1 MEYFPLLIRVI
12 KEEYVREIKDLV
24 NTKLE
29 DLNMEVC
36 DAYTEEVEQKII
48 LNIEVDSNEVIDL
61 NKVTAAS
68 RIINDILDKE
78 KTILENIDELDIYSK
93 KKGE

>member
-1 MEYFPLLIRVI
+1 MLE
-12 KEEYVREIKDLV
+12 KIKDLV

-78 KTILENIDELDIYSK
+78 LY
-93 KKGE
+93 

>member
-1 MEYFPLLIRVI
+1 MLE
-12 KEEYVREIKDLV
+12 KIKDLV

-48 LNIEVDSNEVIDL
+48 LNIEVDSNKVIDL

>member
-1 MEYFPLLIRVI
+1 MLE
-12 KEEYVREIKDLV
+12 KIKDLV
-24 NTKLE
+24 DTKLE
-29 DLNMEVC
+29 DLNMKVC

>member
-1 MEYFPLLIRVI
+1 MLE
-12 KEEYVREIKDLV
+12 KIKDLV
-24 NTKLE
+24 DTKLE

>member
-1 MEYFPLLIRVI
+1 MLE
-12 KEEYVREIKDLV
+12 KIKDLV

-48 LNIEVDSNEVIDL
+48 LNMEVDSNEVIDL

>member
-1 MEYFPLLIRVI
+1 MLE
-12 KEEYVREIKDLV
+12 KIKDLV

-78 KTILENIDELDIYSK
+78 KTILENKDELDIY
-93 KKGE
+93 

>member
-1 MEYFPLLIRVI
+1 MLE
-12 KEEYVREIKDLV
+12 KIKDLV

-68 RIINDILDKE
+68 RIINGILDKE

>member
-1 MEYFPLLIRVI
+1 
-12 KEEYVREIKDLV
+12 
-24 NTKLE
+24 
-29 DLNMEVC
+29 MEVC

>member
-1 MEYFPLLIRVI
+1 MLE
-12 KEEYVREIKDLV
+12 KIKDLV

-68 RIINDILDKE
+68 RIINDTLDKE

>member
-1 MEYFPLLIRVI
+1 MLEKI
-12 KEEYVREIKDLV
+12 KYLV

>member
-1 MEYFPLLIRVI
+1 MLE
-12 KEEYVREIKDLV
+12 KIKDLV

-78 KTILENIDELDIYSK
+78 KTILENINELDIYSK

>member
-1 MEYFPLLIRVI
+1 MLE
-12 KEEYVREIKDLV
+12 KIKDLV

-78 KTILENIDELDIYSK
+78 KTISENIDELDIYSK

>member
-1 MEYFPLLIRVI
+1 MLE
-12 KEEYVREIKDLV
+12 KIKDLV

-29 DLNMEVC
+29 DLSMEVC

>member
-1 MEYFPLLIRVI
+1 MLE
-12 KEEYVREIKDLV
+12 KIKDLV

-36 DAYTEEVEQKII
+36 DAYTEEQKII

>member
-1 MEYFPLLIRVI
+1 MLE
-12 KEEYVREIKDLV
+12 KIKDLV

-78 KTILENIDELDIYSK
+78 KTRLENIDELDIYSK

>member
-1 MEYFPLLIRVI
+1 MLE
-12 KEEYVREIKDLV
+12 KIKDLV

-93 KKGE
+93 KKGEKNERKRI

>member
-1 MEYFPLLIRVI
+1 MLE
-12 KEEYVREIKDLV
+12 KIKDLV
-24 NTKLE
+24 DTKLK
-29 DLNMEVC
+29 DLNMKVC

>member
-1 MEYFPLLIRVI
+1 MLE
-12 KEEYVREIKDLV
+12 KIKDLV

>member
-1 MEYFPLLIRVI
+1 MLE
-12 KEEYVREIKDLV
+12 KIKDLV

-36 DAYTEEVEQKII
+36 DAYTEEVEQKI

>member
-1 MEYFPLLIRVI
+1 MLE
-12 KEEYVREIKDLV
+12 KIKDLV

-36 DAYTEEVEQKII
+36 DAYTEEVEQKTI

-61 NKVTAAS
+61 NEVTAAS

>member
-1 MEYFPLLIRVI
+1 MLE
-12 KEEYVREIKDLV
+12 KIKDLV

-36 DAYTEEVEQKII
+36 DANTEEVEQKII

>member
-1 MEYFPLLIRVI
+1 MLE
-12 KEEYVREIKDLV
+12 KIKDLV

-48 LNIEVDSNEVIDL
+48 LNIEVDSNELIEL

>member
-1 MEYFPLLIRVI
+1 MLE
-12 KEEYVREIKDLV
+12 KIKDLV

-78 KTILENIDELDIYSK
+78 KTILENIDELDIY
-93 KKGE
+93 